1 MCLFCVCDGVGV
13 KAFKGKREEERD
25 REVRLKIRKA
35 VRVPEQRGPWKECQ
49 SSVSEEPNL

>member
-1 MCLFCVCDGVGV
+1 MCDGVGV

-35 VRVPEQRGPWKECQ
+35 VRVPEQRSPWKECQ